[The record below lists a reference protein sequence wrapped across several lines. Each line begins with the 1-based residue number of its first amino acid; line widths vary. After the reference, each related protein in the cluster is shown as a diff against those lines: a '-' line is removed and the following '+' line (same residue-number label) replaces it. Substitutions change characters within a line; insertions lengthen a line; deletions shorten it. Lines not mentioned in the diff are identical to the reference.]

1 MTYSELKKLVKENSD
16 VSKKIY
22 ICNFLTRKDKK
33 MKTTSISIVKNI
45 FCEYVVTL
53 WIDYEY
59 FKFEKEQ
66 TFDGK
71 DSAANYA
78 WQLYKDLK
86 N

>member
-22 ICNFLTRKDKK
+22 ICNFLTRKDEK
-33 MKTTSISIVKNI
+33 MEATKISIVTNI

-59 FKFEKEQ
+59 NQFEKEQ
-66 TFDGK
+66 TFDDK

>member
-1 MTYSELKKLVKENSD
+1 MNYSELKKLVKENSD

-22 ICNFLTRKDKK
+22 ICNFLTRKGEK
-33 MKTTSISIVKNI
+33 I
-45 FCEYVVTL
+45 FCEYVVTRWL
-53 WIDYEY
+53 DYEY
-59 FKFEKEQ
+59 NKFEKEQ
-66 TFDGK
+66 TFDDK

>member
-1 MTYSELKKLVKENSD
+1 MTYSELKKIVKENSD

-22 ICNFLTRKDKK
+22 ICNFLTRKDEK

-53 WIDYEY
+53 WLDYEY
-59 FKFEKEQ
+59 NQFEKEQ
-66 TFDGK
+66 TFDDK

>member
-1 MTYSELKKLVKENSD
+1 M
-16 VSKKIY
+16 
-22 ICNFLTRKDKK
+22 KK
-33 MKTTSISIVKNI
+33 MEATKISIVTNI

-59 FKFEKEQ
+59 NQFEKEQ
-66 TFDGK
+66 TFDDK